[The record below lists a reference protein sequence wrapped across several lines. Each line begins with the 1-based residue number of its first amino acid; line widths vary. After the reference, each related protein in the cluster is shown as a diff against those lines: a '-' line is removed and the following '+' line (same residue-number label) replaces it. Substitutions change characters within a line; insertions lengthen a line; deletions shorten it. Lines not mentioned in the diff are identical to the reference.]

1 MKTQMFSKVLQ
12 LHAIKWGP
20 LSLFGTSGI
29 PCLEKT
35 AMSFGI
41 VDLAEVDVTVST
53 SGKQLYLSMTTVR
66 YSPQGS
72 GLGKSIVSSFHGMFG
87 SIVILRGSSR
97 SALLVIAA
105 WYGKQLSTLSLTIFY
120 SKKPNFLSD

>member
-1 MKTQMFSKVLQ
+1 
-12 LHAIKWGP
+12 
-20 LSLFGTSGI
+20 
-29 PCLEKT
+29 
-35 AMSFGI
+35 MSFGI